1 MEDTSASLLPQTSG
15 NICEFWNELSPQTQ
29 WEEEELVPLSPSF
42 SFLVGKIDTV
52 LEDLKTSI

>member
-1 MEDTSASLLPQTSG
+1 MDNTSVSLLPQTSG
-15 NICEFWNELSPQTQ
+15 TICEFWNELSPQTQ
-29 WEEEELVPLSPSF
+29 WEEELVPLSPSF